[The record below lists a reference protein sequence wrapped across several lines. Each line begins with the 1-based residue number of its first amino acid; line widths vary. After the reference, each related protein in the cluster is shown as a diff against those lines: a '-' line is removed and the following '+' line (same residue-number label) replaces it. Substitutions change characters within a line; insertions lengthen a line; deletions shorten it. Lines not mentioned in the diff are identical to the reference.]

1 MHRTPRPRLGFISGI
16 SGAGSLIRGALCPPP
31 LTRSVSISPHM
42 QLSDKEKRIVERLK
56 RRQRSLVRWRWV
68 GLIGALVYIAVGLY
82 GLVLALHFLNRPETT
97 PDLVI
102 ACMLPM
108 AFGLF
113 ALGVLL
119 VSYLVL
125 RWNGHPETLLLLRL
139 IENAQHDC

>member
-1 MHRTPRPRLGFISGI
+1 
-16 SGAGSLIRGALCPPP
+16 
-31 LTRSVSISPHM
+31 M